1 MVFSKSA
8 ELPGHLGLDSSHHHL
23 VPVCISSS
31 SPLLAPTATNRVLSP
46 WSPLFCTTHVNRSPA
61 VWPSFTQ
68 RHGSEVR
75 PRRGICLFFPF
86 YRRVVA
92 HRVAESVPRLMAS
105 WVVPT
110 LGCEP
115 SLILLSEPEPR
126 SYPEHSIAPQPIRSR
141 VLPFDLLNPFAPV
154 SLSPHPS
161 PVSAIFLLDQ
171 GSCRPLF
178 PLSSFPHSA
187 ESSCF

>member
-1 MVFSKSA
+1 M
-8 ELPGHLGLDSSHHHL
+8 
-23 VPVCISSS
+23 PVCSSSS
-31 SPLLAPTATNRVLSP
+31 SPLLAPTTTKCVLSP
-46 WSPLFCTTHVNRSPA
+46 WSPLFWTTHVNRSHD
-61 VWPSFTQ
+61 VWPSFTR
-68 RHGSEVR
+68 RHGREVH

-92 HRVAESVPRLMAS
+92 HREAESIPRLMAS

-126 SYPEHSIAPQPIRSR
+126 SYPEHSIAPQPIHPR
-141 VLPFDLLNPFAPV
+141 VLPFDLLNPFALV

-178 PLSSFPHSA
+178 PPRSFLHSA
-187 ESSCF
+187 ESSCFLFFF